1 MPDLRPYQQAAIDA
15 ARDALREHRST
26 LLLMP
31 TGCGKTV
38 VFAEIARMTVERG
51 HRVLVLAHRN
61 ELLDQARDKLAAA
74 GVDAASEKASKR
86 AGDAPVVVASVQSLK
101 GKRLAEFERDTFKL
115 IVIDEAH
122 HAAAKSYRDVVA
134 HFDQARVIGVTATG
148 DRADGQGLGKVF
160 DSVAYQYGLAEAI
173 RDGWLAP
180 IRAYRVRCTGLDL
193 DTIKVRG
200 DFHQGQLAEALRADR
215 QLHEVVVP
223 TLERVGD
230 RPTIMF
236 GVNVEHAFDLARV
249 LNGYRPGCA
258 MAVSGADKPK
268 VRAEAVRAF
277 MEGEVQFL
285 VNCALYVEGF
295 DAPNTAAVVIARPTK
310 SRALF
315 CQMVGRG
322 TRLAPGKTDC
332 LILDFVGNATK
343 HRLAGPADI
352 LSDREAPE
360 PVQEIALELM
370 GDNADLDLIDAV
382 TEAEK
387 RHIDRL
393 HQLAVKAKAEW
404 IANEVD
410 ILGQRPPITRTPY
423 SEAPASDAQLAF
435 LGTQFKRKEIP
446 INLSRGEASSI
457 LDKLADRRRRGLA
470 SPKQARRLRSWGHR
484 DAFEISMKTASERID
499 EHLAYLKGDWG
510 NEW

>member
-1 MPDLRPYQQAAIDA
+1 MPELRPYQRDAIDA
-15 ARDALREHRST
+15 ARDALRTKHST

-74 GVDAASEKASKR
+74 GVEAAIEKGAKR
-86 AGDAPVVVASVQSLK
+86 AGDAAVVVASVQSLK
-101 GKRLAEFERDTFKL
+101 GKRLAEFERDAFRL
-115 IVIDEAH
+115 VVIDEAH
-122 HAAAKSYRDVVA
+122 HAAAKSYRDIVT
-134 HFDQARVIGVTATG
+134 HFDQAKVIGVTATG

-160 DSVAYQYGLAEAI
+160 DSVAYRYGLADAI
-173 RDGWLAP
+173 QDGWLSP
-180 IRAYRVRCTGLDL
+180 LRAYRVRCTGLDL
-193 DTIKVRG
+193 DTINVRG
-200 DFHQGQLAEALRADR
+200 DFHQGQLAEALRVDR

-223 TLERVGD
+223 TLKDVGD

-258 MAVSGADKPK
+258 MAVSGADKPA

-277 MEGEVQFL
+277 MAGEVQFL

-315 CQMVGRG
+315 TQMVGRG

-352 LSDREAPE
+352 LSDGEVPE

-370 GDNADLDLIDAV
+370 RDNAELDLIDAV
-382 TEAEK
+382 AEAEK
-387 RHIDRL
+387 RHGEHLHRL
-393 HQLAVKAKAEW
+393 ALQAKAKWFAEQ
-404 IANEVD
+404 VD
-410 ILGQRPPITRTPY
+410 ILGERDPIAETPY
-423 SEAPASDAQLAF
+423 SGGSPSDRQLAF
-435 LGTQFKRKEIP
+435 LGTQFKRMEIP
-446 INLSRGEASSI
+446 DNLTRGEASSI
-457 LDKLADRRRRGLA
+457 IDKLTDRRRRGLA
-470 SPKQARRLRSWGHR
+470 TLKQARRLRSWGNP
-484 DAFEISMKTASERID
+484 DAFEISAKTASERIE
-499 EHLAYLKGDWG
+499 EHLAYLKAERG
-510 NEW
+510 NQW